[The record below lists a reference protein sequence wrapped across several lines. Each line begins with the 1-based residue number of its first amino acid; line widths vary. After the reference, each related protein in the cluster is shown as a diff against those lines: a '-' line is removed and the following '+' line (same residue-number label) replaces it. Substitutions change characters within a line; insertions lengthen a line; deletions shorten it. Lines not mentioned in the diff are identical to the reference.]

1 MSRTWLLFA
10 LILVAVGGAVAT
22 QVPGFLGKS
31 TPPATEPPPRTTVVA
46 FGRLVPAT
54 GVVSVAGDPNARVAR
69 LLVAEGQAVKAGD
82 VLAYLDSYDEM
93 VASQAY
99 AAAQLQS
106 AVDQLAAKVAVED
119 QNVAQAQAD
128 LNDAIEVAP
137 DDVKAKVARIAKMEQ
152 QLAQTKSEVD
162 KYKGLVASGAVAKI
176 ELERKQTDLAGQ
188 QKELE
193 AAREELKKDK
203 SAEQHK
209 VSQARNA
216 LAVAKANQQ
225 LAAHSIDIEGLRG
238 NVKLAETRVAKS
250 IIHAP
255 ISGQVLNIV
264 TRPGESI
271 GNNPILK
278 LADVST
284 MEASAEVYE
293 TDVHLIK
300 PGQKATVT
308 ARALPQPL
316 TGKVAGVGR
325 FVAKQRVF
333 SDDPTAR
340 NDARVVEVRVT
351 LDPSEN
357 AGRLINLQTVVTFQ
371 LDGPAP
377 AAGRSP

>member
-1 MSRTWLLFA
+1 MSRTWILLT
-10 LILVAVGGAVAT
+10 LLVVAVAGVVAT
-22 QVPGFLGKS
+22 QVPGFLGRS
-31 TPPATEPPPRTTVVA
+31 TPPQTEPPPRTSVVA
-46 FGRLVPAT
+46 YGRLVPAT

-69 LLVAEGQAVKAGD
+69 LLVTEGQAVKVGD

-106 AVDQLAAKVAVED
+106 AVDQLAAKVAVEE
-119 QNVAQAQAD
+119 QNVAQAQSD
-128 LNDAIEVAP
+128 LNNSLEVAP
-137 DDVKAKVARIAKMEQ
+137 DDVKAKVARIAKMELQ
-152 QLAQTKSEVD
+152 ITQAKADVES
-162 KYKGLVASGAVAKI
+162 YKALVAKGAEPRAK
-176 ELERKQTDLAGQ
+176 LDQKQLDLAGQ

-209 VSQARNA
+209 VTQSRNA
-216 LAVAKANQQ
+216 LSIAKANLQ
-225 LAAHSIDIEGLRG
+225 LATHSIDVEGLRG
-238 NVKLAETRVAKS
+238 NVKLAEVRVARS
-250 IIHAP
+250 VVHAP
-255 ISGQVLNIV
+255 IAGQVLSIN

-271 GNNPILK
+271 GTNPILK

-293 TDVHLIK
+293 TDVHLVK
-300 PGQKATVT
+300 PGQKVTVT

-316 TGKVAGVGR
+316 TGKVSSVGR
-325 FVAKQRVF
+325 FVAKQKVF

-340 NDARVVEVRVT
+340 NDARVVEVRVA

-357 AGRLINLQTVVTFQ
+357 ASRLINLQTVVTFQ
-371 LDGPAP
+371 LDGAAAP
-377 AAGRSP
+377 AGRAP